1 MFSLSRHALWA
12 RNIARI
18 AYNNKHR
25 WNLNQF
31 KTGVIAAVSVSP
43 PPPPA
48 VFVRYFAGEY
58 RSGRGVR
65 LTVNCTVGVSVRW
78 WVGGGIISCPFNNV
92 MGVD

>member
-31 KTGVIAAVSVSP
+31 KTGVIAAVSVT
-43 PPPPA
+43 PPPA
-48 VFVRYFAGEY
+48 VFLRYFAGEY
-58 RSGRGVR
+58 GRGRGVR
-65 LTVNCTVGVSVRW
+65 LPVNCTVGVSVMW
-78 WVGGGIISCPFNNV
+78 WVEV
-92 MGVD
+92 AAL